1 MNPQPPV
8 SVGLAQIDAAHA
20 LYCQLTGQNLRLA
33 YDRQRAWYELLR
45 TGFTLD
51 DIRRVIRYLQR
62 EIRCERRNVGAL
74 KLRNLL
80 QVDQFEEDLN
90 ISRVLL
96 APQPKRVVSTPL
108 ELPPPMNPEQ
118 LQRKRSEVA
127 QQLIQLRESL

>member
-1 MNPQPPV
+1 M
-8 SVGLAQIDAAHA
+8 
-20 LYCQLTGQNLRLA
+20 A

-45 TGFTLD
+45 TGFTLE

-108 ELPPPMNPEQ
+108 ELPPPMKPEQ

-127 QQLIQLRESL
+127 QQLNQLRESL

>member
-1 MNPQPPV
+1 MNPLPPV
-8 SVGLAQIDAAHA
+8 SVGLAQIDDAHA

-33 YDRQRAWYELLR
+33 HDRQRAWYELLR
-45 TGFTLD
+45 SGFTLE

-96 APQPKRVVSTPL
+96 VPQPKRVVSTRV
-108 ELPPPMNPEQ
+108 ELPPPMDPEQ

-127 QQLIQLRESL
+127 QQLNQLRESL